1 MGATVAVV
9 GRGFGAAVHAPGWEL
24 AGAQVLGVAGRE
36 GWRELVERAEVVSV
50 AAPPAAHREV
60 VLEAIR
66 VGARVLCEKPLA
78 TTTADAELLEDAGRG
93 LPNAVSFGY
102 RALPAFVRFR
112 ELLDADELRVR
123 WTARSRLRPGP
134 PGWKDD
140 PLQGGA
146 LSAYGVH
153 ALDYAR
159 WLLGDATVE
168 EAKVEPNE
176 DAFSAVLA
184 HEGGRRTHLTVSL
197 VAQERVHRI
206 ESGDLVLENR
216 HATDPVGAFTLT
228 DSGRAVAVSP
238 LPAPPEADPRVA
250 PFAALALALLE
261 DRERPTFTDGLQAQ
275 RLMDAVRKL
284 GSSS

>member
-1 MGATVAVV
+1 
-9 GRGFGAAVHAPGWEL
+9 VHAPGWEL

-36 GWRELVERAEVVSV
+36 GWRELVERADVVSV

-66 VGARVLCEKPLA
+66 AGARVLCEKPLA
-78 TTTADAELLEDAGRG
+78 TTPADAELLENAGRG
-93 LPNAVSFGY
+93 VPNAVSFGY
-102 RALPAFVRFR
+102 RAIPAFVRFR
-112 ELLDADELRVR
+112 ELVADELRVH
-123 WTARSRLRPGP
+123 WTAPSRLRPGP

-159 WLLGDATVE
+159 WLLGEATVE

-184 HEGGRRTHLTVSL
+184 HVGGRRTRLTVSL
-197 VAQERVHRI
+197 VARERVHRL
-206 ESGDLVLENR
+206 ESGALVLENR

-228 DSGRAVAVSP
+228 DRGRAVAVSP
-238 LPAPPEADPRVA
+238 LPAPPGADPRVA
-250 PFAALALALLE
+250 PFSVLALALLE

-275 RLMDAVRKL
+275 RLMNAVRKL
-284 GSSS
+284 GSSA